1 VRLNKLNYVASF
13 ENVMQEVTL
22 AIYDV
27 ETGEEER
34 ISLDSRRFTI
44 GRLPENDLTIDDA
57 NFSRRHAIIETV
69 DESITVSDCG
79 SQNGTFVNGRP
90 VLGAVRLRDRDVITF
105 GGSKE
110 ISVEMGRE
118 SITGTGY
125 TSGAP
130 APVIQRPAKTSVKGA
145 GKPSS
150 VFAATPPWLSA
161 PVVATGAAV
170 LILLGAGLLLALN
183 RASGSASPKKSPPS
197 IVASENSPATKTPD
211 DIVAPKDEAA
221 DRTVKPKDDLAD
233 SVTKPNDDSDELRII
248 DKHARAVMSSI
259 SDDRSPV
266 LPSEVVSEVSA
277 RAKKYAGSSVLRD
290 ELRTLKQRGFG
301 QLTSAAKDNDLKLPL
316 VIYAALAKMD
326 RDGQRSDPI
335 AVAQALLPGLARLR
349 IVFGTELAN
358 DSLLIVATLDQP
370 PRGNF
375 HPLQLAINKLAN
387 DTRESV
393 ARIRTVW
400 YLHAHQRLSSEAYDL
415 VLRFLAIGVVAQ
427 DPRHFGVEA
436 EPLTF

>member
-1 VRLNKLNYVASF
+1 
-13 ENVMQEVTL
+13 MQEVTL

-34 ISLDSRRFTI
+34 VSLDSRRFTI
-44 GRLPENDLTIDDA
+44 GRLPENDLMIDDA
-57 NFSRRHAIIETV
+57 NLSRRHAIIETV
-69 DESITVSDCG
+69 DESITVSDCA
-79 SQNGTFVNGRP
+79 SQNGTFVNGQL
-90 VLGAVRLRDRDVITF
+90 VVGAVRLRDHDVLTF

-110 ISVEMGRE
+110 IIVEMGRE
-118 SITGTGY
+118 PITGTGY
-125 TSGAP
+125 AGGAP
-130 APVIQRPAKTSVKGA
+130 APVVPRPAKTSVKGA
-145 GKPSS
+145 GKPLS
-150 VFAATPPWLSA
+150 VPSWLNA
-161 PVVATGAAV
+161 PVVAIAASV
-170 LILLGAGLLLALN
+170 LILLGAGLLLALS
-183 RASGSASPKKSPPS
+183 RSSGSAPSKKPQAP
-197 IVASENSPATKTPD
+197 IVASENSPTTENPD
-211 DIVAPKDEAA
+211 DIVKPNDNAA
-221 DRTVKPKDDLAD
+221 DSTVKPKDDLAD

-259 SDDRSPV
+259 SDDLRPV
-266 LPSEVVSEVSA
+266 LPSAVVSQVSA
-277 RAKKYAGSSVLRD
+277 RVKKYAGSSVLRD
-290 ELRTLKQRGFG
+290 ELRLLKQRGFG
-301 QLTSAAKDNDLKLPL
+301 PVTGAAKDNDIKLPL

-370 PRGNF
+370 PKGNF

-393 ARIRTVW
+393 TTIRTVW
-400 YLHAHQRLSSEAYDL
+400 YLHEHQRLSSDAYEL

-427 DPRHFGVEA
+427 DPRHFGVDA